1 MNFNEDQNLLKFY
14 NNRSLNINNQFFPN
28 NDFLHQVKIPS
39 NISFIN
45 NSTNEIF
52 VENDNNYINQNNLIL
67 L

>member
-39 NISFIN
+39 NISFIKSF
-45 NSTNEIF
+45 NSLTLTSVFRQIELTLW
-52 VENDNNYINQNNLIL
+52 YW
-67 L
+67 